1 MGKKEKRVCISD
13 IFRDCNDDT
22 LLSNENVPTGDCGF
36 GTIWMAFFSERP
48 ESFADYNVLEM
59 REKDS
64 STLQD
69 RKSNRGW
76 EDTFTGGKG
85 LPLGMFARKSVSH
98 CLQGN
103 KGAFGMGMGEWSGV
117 HILIQC
123 HTHPQYERSVLL
135 LSLQEASP
143 GVVELNPNYVFR

>member
-1 MGKKEKRVCISD
+1 
-13 IFRDCNDDT
+13 
-22 LLSNENVPTGDCGF
+22 
-36 GTIWMAFFSERP
+36 
-48 ESFADYNVLEM
+48 M

-69 RKSNRGW
+69 RKS
-76 EDTFTGGKG
+76 TGAEKIRLQEGKVR
-85 LPLGMFARKSVSH
+85 PLGMFALKSVSH

-123 HTHPQYERSVLL
+123 HTHPQYERCVTAVSIGGP
-135 LSLQEASP
+135 SP
-143 GVVELNPNYVFR
+143 GVVELNPNSGVSVDPCWVT